1 MHTATAKI
9 GGMASFTTNDL
20 AAINAAIASGELT
33 IRAADGKLVTLRSL
47 SDLMQARQAIMAE
60 IASTSTPVAARR
72 FGPRVLLADFRE

>member
-9 GGMASFTTNDL
+9 GGMASFTTSDL

-60 IASTSTPVAARR
+60 IASTSTPTAARR

>member
-1 MHTATAKI
+1 
-9 GGMASFTTNDL
+9 MASFTTSDL

-47 SDLMQARQAIMAE
+47 SDLMQARQAIMTE
-60 IASTSTPVAARR
+60 IASTTTQTAARR